1 MRFIPLFSLL
11 FLSGCASP
19 HHPSKVC
26 TSGSTLY
33 LDCMKDTSSKSAGN
47 LLGRG
52 YLVVDKKP
60 TEGFVRALSVG
71 PASVM
76 PSQTYFFP
84 SNSVNPYK
92 VDNIV
97 MGNHEIASCTTTFW
111 SGGK

>member
-1 MRFIPLFSLL
+1 
-11 FLSGCASP
+11 
-19 HHPSKVC
+19 
-26 TSGSTLY
+26 
-33 LDCMKDTSSKSAGN
+33 MKDTSSKSAGN

-52 YLVVDKKP
+52 FWSWTKNQRK
-60 TEGFVRALSVG
+60 ALSVG

-111 SGGK
+111 GA